1 MTNLLFQQNIGHVGV
16 SLNSLLLNN
25 FKQPIMKALF
35 YISLAVFLVLTG
47 CSPQIRTYADFDPD
61 YDLSNYRT
69 FDWGQKVNIE
79 ADGNPLHYNELND
92 KRIKDAVTL
101 ELTGRGYV
109 FSEDHP
115 DLVLHYHIIV
125 DDQSIVTMEPYGYR
139 YGPYWMR
146 METNIY
152 SYREGTL
159 ILDLMDAGTNNLI
172 WRGWA
177 VSAIDR
183 EYTPEQV
190 DRLIKK
196 AVARIFKN
204 FPALPA
210 KTSIS
215 KEIVSKNE

>member
-1 MTNLLFQQNIGHVGV
+1 MKTLFSIFL
-16 SLNSLLLNN
+16 S
-25 FKQPIMKALF
+25 A
-35 YISLAVFLVLTG
+35 FLVLTG
-47 CSPQIRTYADFDPD
+47 CSPQIRTYTDLDPD
-61 YDLSNYRT
+61 YDLWNYRT

-79 ADGNPLHYNELND
+79 KDRNPLHYNELND
-92 KRIKDAVTL
+92 KRIKEAVTQ
-101 ELTGRGYV
+101 ELAERGYV

-125 DDQSIVTMEPYGYR
+125 DDQSIVTTEPYGYR

-190 DRLIKK
+190 DKLIKK

-204 FPALPA
+204 FPARSGKA
-210 KTSIS
+210 SIS
-215 KEIVSKNE
+215 KEVVSKK